1 MIQIIS
7 KCKSYLYTIL
17 ITALVTSGV
26 YTYILNRSTNKDAVK
41 IATLSGENTKLN
53 DSLKDQ
59 TAKNQILQAKVD
71 QATTNVNNAHQV
83 TITADN
89 HLNST
94 PSTVN
99 ITPVKEVQEVKDAI
113 AKNYND
119 STVGFDGTRFNI
131 IQPTVV
137 SLTNDAIQWKV
148 NGPILT
154 TKLAATEESLD
165 ATRKENTANQ
175 TLVTTQTDLNNGLT
189 NSNKLLTETNNNKDK
204 QINLYEK
211 DLKVQSMNGKIK
223 FVLGIGIG
231 GGGYWIYDH
240 YIKK

>member
-26 YTYILNRSTNKDAVK
+26 YTYILNKSTNKDATK
-41 IATLSGENTKLN
+41 IAVLN
-53 DSLKDQ
+53 SKITELNNSIKDQ
-59 TAKNQILQAKVD
+59 TAKNRILQAKVD
-71 QATTNVNNAHQV
+71 QATTSVTNAHQV
-83 TITADN
+83 TIIADN
-89 HLNST
+89 HLHNTQS
-94 PSTVN
+94 VVV
-99 ITPVKEVQEVKDAI
+99 ITPVKEVQDVKDAI

-119 STVGFDGTRFNI
+119 NTVGFDGTRFNI
-131 IQPTVV
+131 IQPTTIN
-137 SLTNDAIQWKV
+137 LTNDAIQWKV
-148 NGPILT
+148 NGPILI
-154 TKLAATEESLD
+154 TKLAATEEDLK
-165 ATRKENTANQ
+165 ATQNENAANQ

-189 NSNKLLTETNNNKDK
+189 NFNKLLTETNNNKDK